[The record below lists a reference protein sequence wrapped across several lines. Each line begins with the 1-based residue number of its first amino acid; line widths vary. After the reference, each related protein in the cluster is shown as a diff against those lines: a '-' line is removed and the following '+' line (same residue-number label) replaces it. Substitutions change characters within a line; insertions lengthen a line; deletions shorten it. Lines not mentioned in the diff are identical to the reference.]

1 MEKLRRLSLFTL
13 IVVCCLT
20 SSLSM
25 AKTVCLFPKNSQLAR
40 DQRDADKMSCL
51 RSQIHRVSF
60 ANCTRVASSMEYST
74 TAEEAKLLCL
84 YEKARNLSQCLD
96 VVKSLEYP
104 DSGDEARW
112 HCLKNFSQKISK
124 TECRKISE
132 KMSYPAQKNRATV
145 FCQSEI

>member
-1 MEKLRRLSLFTL
+1 MEKLRRLSLF
-13 IVVCCLT
+13 IFIICSLT
-20 SSLSM
+20 STASL

-40 DQRDADKMSCL
+40 DQRDADKMNCL
-51 RSQIHRVSF
+51 RTQIHRLSF
-60 ANCTRVASSMEYST
+60 NNCTQVARSMEYST

-84 YEKARNLSQCLD
+84 YEKARNLSQCLG

-112 HCLKNFSQKISK
+112 HCLKNFSHKMSK
-124 TECRKISE
+124 NDCRKISD